1 MYALGSVALASGTPK
16 LALANS
22 LIDAF
27 IMRMGLAWLLAA
39 PLGCGFIGI
48 YAAQAAAPV
57 PPALIGFAYLRLWA
71 RRNSPDA
78 VSESEGRPPDSR
90 QAAVFRSRNNIRVQ
104 KTNDPAGRRGRE
116 VHGAGDGTRTR
127 EYKLGKLGPYHLAT
141 PACVKRIIAHLFPF
155 EKKHIFR
162 HG

>member
-1 MYALGSVALASGTPK
+1 MSIAVTVGIQVIVQLSAGWLVSLFGESSQELADAAVLYLRVTCSVNGLFYASMYALDSFALASGAPK

-39 PLGCGFIGI
+39 SLGCGFIGI

-71 RRNSPDA
+71 RRNSP
-78 VSESEGRPPDSR
+78 
-90 QAAVFRSRNNIRVQ
+90 
-104 KTNDPAGRRGRE
+104 
-116 VHGAGDGTRTR
+116 VHQ
-127 EYKLGKLGPYHLAT
+127 
-141 PACVKRIIAHLFPF
+141 
-155 EKKHIFR
+155 
-162 HG
+162 

>member
-1 MYALGSVALASGTPK
+1 MGCFGLRTWTMGTRTGRRPFSFCFHPPHRKAFHVSINRSGGSPLRITCSVNGIFYASMYALDSFALASGAPK

-39 PLGCGFIGI
+39 SLGCGFIGI

-71 RRNSPDA
+71 RRNSP
-78 VSESEGRPPDSR
+78 
-90 QAAVFRSRNNIRVQ
+90 
-104 KTNDPAGRRGRE
+104 
-116 VHGAGDGTRTR
+116 VHQ
-127 EYKLGKLGPYHLAT
+127 
-141 PACVKRIIAHLFPF
+141 
-155 EKKHIFR
+155 
-162 HG
+162 

>member
-1 MYALGSVALASGTPK
+1 MSASTDQAAVLYLRITCSVNGIFYASMYALDSFALASGAPK

-39 PLGCGFIGI
+39 LGCGFIGI

-71 RRNSPDA
+71 RRNSP
-78 VSESEGRPPDSR
+78 
-90 QAAVFRSRNNIRVQ
+90 
-104 KTNDPAGRRGRE
+104 
-116 VHGAGDGTRTR
+116 VHQ
-127 EYKLGKLGPYHLAT
+127 
-141 PACVKRIIAHLFPF
+141 
-155 EKKHIFR
+155 
-162 HG
+162 